1 MPSPSTKKISS
12 ALSMEDLD
20 KHYNPNVIVPAKI
33 KAALAKLG
41 DNAMTS
47 LNFQKESGVT
57 TLQLSQF
64 ADQFESFQV
73 VVRENGKPKTLWC
86 GTEAFARKVKER
98 LGV

>member
-1 MPSPSTKKISS
+1 MTTPAKKISNS
-12 ALSMEDLD
+12 LSLSDLD
-20 KHYNPNVIVPAKI
+20 NQYNPNVIVPAKI

-47 LNFQKESGVT
+47 VNFQKEAGVT

-64 ADQFESFQV
+64 SEQFESFQV
-73 VVRENGKPKTLWC
+73 VVRDNGKPKTLWC
-86 GTEAFARKVKER
+86 GNEAFAKKVKER

>member
-1 MPSPSTKKISS
+1 MTTPAKKISNS
-12 ALSMEDLD
+12 LSLSDLD
-20 KHYNPNVIVPAKI
+20 NQYNPNVIVPAKI

-47 LNFQKESGVT
+47 INFQKEAGVT

-64 ADQFESFQV
+64 AEQFESFQV
-73 VVRENGKPKTLWC
+73 VVRDNGKPKTLWC
-86 GTEAFARKVKER
+86 GSEAFAKKVKER

>member
-1 MPSPSTKKISS
+1 MATPTKKLSS
-12 ALSMEDLD
+12 ALSLSDLD
-20 KHYNPNVIVPAKI
+20 NQYNPNVIVPAKI

-47 LNFQKESGVT
+47 INFQKEAGVT

-64 ADQFESFQV
+64 SEQFESFQV
-73 VVRENGKPKTLWC
+73 VVRDNGKPKTLWC
-86 GTEAFARKVKER
+86 GSESFAKKVKER